1 MPGTIKNR
9 SKNKSRPN
17 WFYSI
22 FIGKDEAGKKR
33 FLYASGFAKKSEAEE
48 ARDAALAEWKRE
60 KAAPAAPK
68 TLAEYFPQWLKDY
81 AVRNCTPATVER
93 YQHLANLF
101 LPTLGALRLDQIT
114 PMKVELEMNRL
125 HDSGGRRKK
134 KRGFSP
140 KTVRA
145 IATVLSGALKSA
157 VRWGLIPSN
166 PCTVAKL
173 PRLLTRERT
182 ALDLQQTDWLLESAR
197 GTWLHPIFVLAA
209 STGARRGELL
219 ALTWSDVDL
228 DAKRLTISKSLEQSG
243 SGLRVKSTK
252 NRKSRQFPLPDQAV
266 EVLHQVR
273 EEQARALE
281 RFGDVYRTDLDLVLG
296 DEIGE
301 YRRPNSVSTAASR
314 AMQRAGFKGVSLHNL
329 RHSHG
334 SQLLSEGVP
343 LPAVS
348 SRLGHANTHVTA
360 SVYSHAMQRDEQQA
374 AEKWGA
380 AMKRSRAAQ
389 AAQAKN

>member
-1 MPGTIKNR
+1 MTGTVKNR

-22 FIGKDEAGKKR
+22 FIGKDESGKKR
-33 FLYASGFAKKSEAEE
+33 FLYASGYAKKSEAEE

-60 KAAPAAPK
+60 KAAPAGPK
-68 TLAEYFPQWLKDY
+68 TLAVFFPQWLADY

-93 YQHLANLF
+93 YQQLADLF
-101 LPTLGALRLDQIT
+101 LPALGPLRLDEIT

-157 VRWGLIPSN
+157 VRWGLIPAN

-173 PRLLTRERT
+173 PRILATEKS
-182 ALDLQQTDWLLESAR
+182 ALNLQQTDWLLESTR
-197 GTWLHPIFVLAA
+197 GTWLYPLFALAA
-209 STGARRGELL
+209 ATGARRGELL
-219 ALTWSDVDL
+219 ALTWDDVDL
-228 DAKRLTISKSLEQSG
+228 EARRMSISKSLEQSG

-252 NRKSRQFPLPDQAV
+252 SRKSRDFPLPQEAV
-266 EVLHQVR
+266 EVLRQV
-273 EEQARALE
+273 EKEQKRNIKK
-281 RFGDVYRTDLDLVLG
+281 FGEVYRTELKLVLG
-296 DEIGE
+296 DELGE
-301 YRRPNSVSTAASR
+301 YRKPNSVSTAASR
-314 AMQRAGFKGVSLHNL
+314 AMTKAGFKGVSLHNL

-360 SVYSHAMQRDEQQA
+360 SVYSHAMQRDEHQA
-374 AEKWGA
+374 AEKWDA
-380 AMKRSRAAQ
+380 AMKRNRKEQ
-389 AAQAKN
+389 AAQTKN